1 MYAIQHACSC
11 FSDSQR
17 PRGCPGREVCLH
29 SSKLHVLTVQ
39 AVLHDNLQLLKA
51 CHLLDPTYFT
61 FVMAVVKASSEMY
74 SHKFR
79 RTGKGM
85 FLSAY
90 SMCKQGYSVWHH
102 IATDA
107 RFGRTD

>member
-1 MYAIQHACSC
+1 M
-11 FSDSQR
+11 
-17 PRGCPGREVCLH
+17 
-29 SSKLHVLTVQ
+29 VQ

-79 RTGKGM
+79 RTGKVM
-85 FLSAY
+85 LFSVY
-90 SMCKQGYSVWHH
+90 SMCNK
-102 IATDA
+102 ATQHGTISLVMQDLRTLTDNR
-107 RFGRTD
+107 RFKFEALTAHRCKLC